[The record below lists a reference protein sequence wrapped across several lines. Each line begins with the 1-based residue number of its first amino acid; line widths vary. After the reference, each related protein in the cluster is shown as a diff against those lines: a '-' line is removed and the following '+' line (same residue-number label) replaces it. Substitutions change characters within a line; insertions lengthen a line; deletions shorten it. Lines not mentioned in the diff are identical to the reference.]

1 MVMELFW
8 VLFLFLIIFR
18 GFLLELLLVV
28 KNNMM
33 DFLKNII
40 FLNCWIYF
48 VNLFFLSV
56 EINFIIIIYNFIFF
70 MIKILILKLLYNI
83 WFWYCNWDIYLL
95 WILFF
100 CLNLF
105 VLCINVKFFFLN
117 FKKGIIIFCIFLRFC
132 FIGNKIWK
140 SCFNFGIVIWI
151 FFRSLSFCKVL

>member
-8 VLFLFLIIFR
+8 VLFLFLIIFK

-48 VNLFFLSV
+48 VVLFFLSV
-56 EINFIIIIYNFIFF
+56 EINFIIKFYNFIFF

-83 WFWYCNWDIYLL
+83 F
-95 WILFF
+95 
-100 CLNLF
+100 
-105 VLCINVKFFFLN
+105 
-117 FKKGIIIFCIFLRFC
+117 
-132 FIGNKIWK
+132 
-140 SCFNFGIVIWI
+140 
-151 FFRSLSFCKVL
+151 